1 MARYLLIMVVL
12 CLCVLEAF
20 ESMAEEYMIRPVG
33 EVVKS
38 EDKTVLKILP
48 DYQDALLGLDG
59 FSHVIVLYWF
69 DRNDNPKKRS
79 ILKVHPR
86 RDKRNPLRGV
96 FATRSPMRPNLI
108 GLSVCR
114 IQAIDQGSIVVDEID
129 AFDGSPIIDLKPFIG
144 DYDCVPSADM
154 PDWVTRYPKDSGDQ
168 HR

>member
-1 MARYLLIMVVL
+1 VTRYLLVMVVL

-20 ESMAEEYMIRPVG
+20 ESMAEEYMIKPVG
-33 EVVKS
+33 KVVKT
-38 EDKTVLKILP
+38 DGKTVLEILP

-79 ILKVHPR
+79 ILRVHPR

-108 GLSVCR
+108 GLYVCR
-114 IQAIDQGSIVVDEID
+114 IQSVDQGNIVVDKID
-129 AFDGSPIIDLKPFIG
+129 AFNGTPIIDLKPFIQ
-144 DYDCVPSADM
+144 DNDCVPSAEM
-154 PDWVTRYPKDSGDQ
+154 PDWVTRYPKQPSD
-168 HR
+168 